1 LNLAHR
7 DGREDPKP
15 LVPGERY
22 RVEVPLT
29 GTAYAFPAGHRV
41 QVALSGA
48 YWPIIWPSPE
58 PATLTLT
65 TGISQLLLPVRR
77 PAAAAGVELP
87 EAVSAEPS
95 PATVLRQGR
104 VERSV
109 SAGPVTGEVTHRLY
123 VDGGVFG
130 DWGKF
135 RLEDIGLEMGHVFE
149 RNYRIHPDKPNSARA
164 TMTQSY
170 DMARGDWR
178 VTINAGAEM
187 TSTGKTFELT
197 AWLEALEG
205 DTVVCRRD
213 WRSSIPRRHV

>member
-1 LNLAHR
+1 
-7 DGREDPKP
+7 
-15 LVPGERY
+15 
-22 RVEVPLT
+22 
-29 GTAYAFPAGHRV
+29 
-41 QVALSGA
+41 
-48 YWPIIWPSPE
+48 
-58 PATLTLT
+58 
-65 TGISQLLLPVRR
+65 
-77 PAAAAGVELP
+77 
-87 EAVSAEPS
+87 
-95 PATVLRQGR
+95 
-104 VERSV
+104 
-109 SAGPVTGEVTHRLY
+109 VTHRLY

-149 RNYRIHPDKPNSARA
+149 RNYRIHPNEPNSARA

-178 VTINAGAEM
+178 VTIHAGAEM
-187 TSTGKTFELT
+187 ASTGKTFELT